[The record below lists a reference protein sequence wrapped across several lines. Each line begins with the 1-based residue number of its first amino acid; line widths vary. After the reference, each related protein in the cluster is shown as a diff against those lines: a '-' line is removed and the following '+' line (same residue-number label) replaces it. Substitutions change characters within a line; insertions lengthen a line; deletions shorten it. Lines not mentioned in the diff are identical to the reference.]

1 MFCPLPLDFI
11 VRGFYI
17 VFIDKAALTI
27 TLRPHQERIIDR
39 LQNYNKG
46 QVIVPTGGGKTLTMI
61 MDAKSSMDRCNSGVT
76 TVVVAPR
83 ILLAEQLCS
92 EFMEVIDPNNSDPY
106 LHVMHVHSGE
116 THYVSTTKADKIHLY
131 ANCARTMGENVII
144 FTSYNSLQRI
154 VDADIEVNTIYFD
167 EAHNSVKRNFFPATE
182 YFAENA
188 DRCYFYT
195 ATPKHSLTPKKPGM
209 NWSVYGQVL
218 ANIPAPEL
226 VEGGY
231 ILPPKVVV
239 KQLPLIKGRKVM
251 YADDCDNL
259 LETLDNCKSVNV
271 VDGLVDGSSN
281 LSKVLICARTTKQ
294 IVNLLTHSDFC
305 SELYQR
311 GYSWM
316 TITSK
321 TGAIIDGKKVDRE
334 KFFETLNTWGKDPEK
349 KFVVI
354 HHSILSE
361 GINVSGLEAVIF
373 MRNMDYIGISQSIG
387 RVIRLGSTEKTFGL
401 VCIPTYDT
409 VGISTA
415 RKVQAVVDV
424 VFNQGQPAISEIRR

>member
-1 MFCPLPLDFI
+1 M
-11 VRGFYI
+11 
-17 VFIDKAALTI
+17 I
-27 TLRPHQERIIDR
+27 TLRPHQERILDR
-39 LQNYNKG
+39 MLAYKKG
-46 QVIVPTGGGKTLTMI
+46 QMIVPTGGGKTLTMI
-61 MDAKSSMDRCNSGVT
+61 MDTQRRHDNINNGTT

-92 EFMEVIDPNNSDPY
+92 EFLEVIDTANTHI
-106 LHVMHVHSGE
+106 LHVHSGE
-116 THYVSTTKADKIHLY
+116 TSHFSTTKAEKVNLFV
-131 ANCARTMGENVII
+131 NTARTAGENVVI
-144 FTSYNSLQRI
+144 FTTYHSLHRVQE
-154 VDADIEVNTIYFD
+154 ADIEVNTIYFD
-167 EAHNSVKRNFFPATE
+167 EAHNSVQRNFFPATE
-182 YFAENA
+182 YFAA
-188 DRCYFYT
+188 DSDRCYFFT
-195 ATPKHSLTPKKPGM
+195 ATPKHSLTISKPGM
-209 NWSVYGQVL
+209 NDPEVYGQVL
-218 ANIPAPEL
+218 VNVPAPEL
-226 VEGGY
+226 VDGGY

-239 KQLPLIKGRKVM
+239 KQLPMIQGRKVM

-259 LETLDNCKSVNV
+259 IETIDDN
-271 VDGLVDGSSN
+271 DI
-281 LSKVLICARTTKQ
+281 SKTLICARTTKQ
-294 IVNLLTHSDFC
+294 IINLISQSDFC

-334 KFFETLNTWGKDPEK
+334 KFFNTLNTWGKDPEK

-361 GINVSGLEAVIF
+361 GINVSGLEAVVF

-387 RVIRLGSTEKTFGL
+387 RVIRLGGDAKTFGL
-401 VCIPTYDT
+401 VCVPTYDS

>member
-1 MFCPLPLDFI
+1 MLYSI
-11 VRGFYI
+11 YI
-17 VFIDKAALTI
+17 DGTALTI
-27 TLRPHQERIIDR
+27 TLRPHQNRILDR
-39 LQNYNKG
+39 MLAYNKG
-46 QVIVPTGGGKTLTMI
+46 KILVPTGGGKTLTMI
-61 MDAKSSMDRCNSGVT
+61 VDTQRRHDAINNGTT

-92 EFMEVIDPNNSDPY
+92 EFLEVIDTANT
-106 LHVMHVHSGE
+106 HIMHVHSGE
-116 THYVSTTKADKIHLY
+116 THHFSSTKADKIHMF
-131 ANCARTMGENVII
+131 ATTARTAGENVII
-144 FTSYNSLQRI
+144 FTSYNSLQRV

-167 EAHNSVKRNFFPATE
+167 EAHNSVKKNFFPATE
-182 YFAENA
+182 FFAENA

-259 LETLDNCKSVNV
+259 IETIDDNNIDKT
-271 VDGLVDGSSN
+271 
-281 LSKVLICARTTKQ
+281 LICARTTKQ
-294 IVNLLTHSDFC
+294 IINLLTHSDFC
-305 SELYQR
+305 SKLYQR

-334 KFFETLNTWGKDPEK
+334 EFFNTLNTWGKESGK

-361 GINVSGLEAVIF
+361 GINVSGLESVIF
-373 MRNMDYIGISQSIG
+373 MRNMDFISISQSIG
-387 RVIRLGSTEKTFGL
+387 RVIRLGSSEKTFGL

-415 RKVQAVVDV
+415 KKVQAVVDV

>member
-1 MFCPLPLDFI
+1 M
-11 VRGFYI
+11 
-17 VFIDKAALTI
+17 TI
-27 TLRPHQERIIDR
+27 SLRPHQKRIINRMRD
-39 LQNYNKG
+39 YDKG
-46 QVIVPTGGGKTLTMI
+46 QIIVPTGGGKTLTMI
-61 MDAKSSMDRCNSGVT
+61 VDTQRRLDVINNGTT

-92 EFMEVIDPNNSDPY
+92 EFLEVIDPNNSDPY

-116 THYVSTTKADKIHLY
+116 THFTSTTKAEKIHLY
-131 ANCARTMGENVII
+131 ASCARSMGENVII
-144 FTSYNSLQRI
+144 FTTYHSLHR
-154 VDADIEVNTIYFD
+154 VMEADIEVNTIYFD
-167 EAHNSVKRNFFPATE
+167 EAHNSVQRNFFPATE
-182 YFAENA
+182 FFANDA

-195 ATPKHSLTPKKPGM
+195 ATPKHSLTITKPGM
-209 NWSVYGQVL
+209 NDGAVYGQVL
-218 ANIPAPEL
+218 VNVPAPEL
-226 VEGGY
+226 VEQGY

-239 KQLPLIKGRKVM
+239 KELPMINGRKVM

-259 LETLDNCKSVNV
+259 IETIDDNNIDKT
-271 VDGLVDGSSN
+271 
-281 LSKVLICARTTKQ
+281 LICARTTKQ
-294 IVNLLTHSDFC
+294 IINLLTHSDFC
-305 SELYQR
+305 VELYQR

-321 TGAIIDGKKVDRE
+321 TGAIIDGKKVNRE
-334 KFFETLNTWGKDPEK
+334 QFFDTLNAWGKDPSK

-387 RVIRLGSTEKTFGL
+387 RVIRLGDKSKTFGL
-401 VCIPTYDT
+401 VCIPTYDR

-415 RKVQAVVDV
+415 KKVQAVVDV

>member
-1 MFCPLPLDFI
+1 MTL
-11 VRGFYI
+11 
-17 VFIDKAALTI
+17 
-27 TLRPHQERIIDR
+27 TLRPHQQRILDR
-39 LQNYNKG
+39 MLAYNKG
-46 QVIVPTGGGKTLTMI
+46 QMIVPTGGGKTLTMI
-61 MDAKSSMDRCNSGVT
+61 LDTKRRHDVINNGTT

-116 THYVSTTKADKIHLY
+116 THHVSTTKADKIHLY

-144 FTSYNSLQRI
+144 FTTYNSLHRI
-154 VDADIEVNTIYFD
+154 MEADIEVNTIYFD

-182 YFAENA
+182 HFSEVSE
-188 DRCYFYT
+188 RSYFYT
-195 ATPKHSLTPKKPGM
+195 ATPKHSLTVKKPGM
-209 NWSVYGQVL
+209 NWGHVYGQVL
-218 ANIPAPEL
+218 VNVPAPEL

-239 KQLPLIKGRKVM
+239 KKLDLVKGRKVM
-251 YADDCDNL
+251 YAEDCDNL
-259 LETLDNCKSVNV
+259 LETIDDNNIDKT
-271 VDGLVDGSSN
+271 
-281 LSKVLICARTTKQ
+281 LICARTTKQ
-294 IVNLLTHSDFC
+294 IVGLLSQSNFC
-305 SELYQR
+305 SQLADR

-321 TGAIIDGKKVDRE
+321 TGAIIDGQKVNRE
-334 KFFETLNTWGKDPEK
+334 KFFETLNAWGKDSTK

-387 RVIRLGSTEKTFGL
+387 RVIRLGGKEKTFGL
-401 VCIPTYDT
+401 VCVPTYDK
-409 VGISTA
+409 VGITTA
-415 RKVQAVVDV
+415 RKVQAVVDT
-424 VFNQGQPAISEIRR
+424 VFHQGQPAISEIRR

>member
-1 MFCPLPLDFI
+1 M
-11 VRGFYI
+11 
-17 VFIDKAALTI
+17 TI
-27 TLRPHQERIIDR
+27 TLRPHQQRITDR
-39 LQNYNKG
+39 MLAYNKG
-46 QVIVPTGGGKTLTMI
+46 QIIVPTGGGKTLTMI
-61 MDAKSSMDRCNSGVT
+61 MDAQSSMNSIDNGVT

-116 THYVSTTKADKIHLY
+116 THYVSTTKAEKIHLY

-144 FTSYNSLQRI
+144 FTTYNSLHRI
-154 VDADIEVNTIYFD
+154 MEADIEVNNIYFD
-167 EAHNSVKRNFFPATE
+167 EAHNSVKKNFFPATE
-182 YFAENA
+182 FFAENA

-239 KQLPLIKGRKVM
+239 KKLDLIKGRKVM
-251 YADDCDNL
+251 YAEDCDNL
-259 LETLDNCKSVNV
+259 LETIDDNNIDKT
-271 VDGLVDGSSN
+271 
-281 LSKVLICARTTKQ
+281 LICARTTKQ
-294 IVNLLTHSDFC
+294 IVGLLSQSDFC

-334 KFFETLNTWGKDPEK
+334 EFFNTLNTWGKDPDK

-401 VCIPTYDT
+401 VCIPTYDP

-415 RKVQAVVDV
+415 KKVQAVVDV
-424 VFNQGQPAISEIRR
+424 VFNQGLPAISEIRR

>member
-1 MFCPLPLDFI
+1 M
-11 VRGFYI
+11 
-17 VFIDKAALTI
+17 I
-27 TLRPHQERIIDR
+27 TLRPHQERIIKR
-39 LQNYNKG
+39 LSYYNKG

-76 TVVVAPR
+76 IVVVAPR

-106 LHVMHVHSGE
+106 LHVMNVHSGE
-116 THYVSTTKADKIHLY
+116 THYTSTTKAEKIHLY

-144 FTSYNSLQRI
+144 FTTYNSLHRI
-154 VDADIEVNTIYFD
+154 MEADIEVNNIYFD
-167 EAHNSVKRNFFPATE
+167 EAHNSVKKNFFPATE
-182 YFAENA
+182 FFAENA

-195 ATPKHSLTPKKPGM
+195 ATPKHSLTVKKPGM

-239 KQLPLIKGRKVM
+239 KQFPIMIKGRKVM
-251 YADDCDNL
+251 YAEDADNL
-259 LETLDNCKSVNV
+259 LETIDDNNI
-271 VDGLVDGSSN
+271 
-281 LSKVLICARTTKQ
+281 SKTLICARTTKQ
-294 IVNLLTHSDFC
+294 IMGLLSQSDFC
-305 SELYQR
+305 VELAQR

-321 TGAIIDGKKVDRE
+321 TGAIIDGKKVNRE
-334 KFFETLNTWGKDPEK
+334 EFFNTLNTWGKDPEK

-373 MRNMDYIGISQSIG
+373 MRNMDYISISQSIG
-387 RVIRLGSTEKTFGL
+387 RVIRLGGSEKTFGL
-401 VCIPTYDT
+401 VCIPTYDS